1 MSGIRLDMSIGADN
15 FDAMGATY
23 RDEGLSVGNDHMVSF
38 SCKMHFIWFM
48 VQFQ

>member
-1 MSGIRLDMSIGADN
+1 MSIGADN